1 MTSPERLIQQAIIS
15 IGNLPRYEIISSA
28 ISDDDES
35 ESISKM
41 LQDYDEGLTIAENAL
56 RAAATALGIKIQEN

>member
-1 MTSPERLIQQAIIS
+1 MTDPRRMIQQAIIDVAK
-15 IGNLPRYEIISSA
+15 LPRYETISSA
-28 ISDDDES
+28 IDDDNVAES
-35 ESISKM
+35 VAQM